1 MDYDH
6 IYHSVLLHHVRR
18 GGLPALDVPGREA
31 ASMEGNV
38 DNNVETVDNR
48 TEGAQN
54 AQTVDYEAL
63 YREASQSVADLTAER
78 DSLLTENKDLRA
90 AKDAAIA
97 DGAKARE
104 MNYTLS
110 RQLNLGQQAQKQ
122 PEDILAGMFLKP
134 EGR

>member
-1 MDYDH
+1 
-6 IYHSVLLHHVRR
+6 
-18 GGLPALDVPGREA
+18 
-31 ASMEGNV
+31 MEGNV

-48 TEGAQN
+48 TEGSQN

-122 PEDILAGMFLKP
+122 PEDILAGMFLKK
-134 EGR
+134 GDN

>member
-1 MDYDH
+1 
-6 IYHSVLLHHVRR
+6 
-18 GGLPALDVPGREA
+18 
-31 ASMEGNV
+31 MEEKVENG
-38 DNNVETVDNR
+38 VETVDNG

-54 AQTVDYEAL
+54 AKTVDYETL
-63 YREASQSVADLTAER
+63 YREASQSVAELTAER

-110 RQLNLGQQAQKQ
+110 RQLNFGQHAQKQ
-122 PEDILAGMFLKP
+122 PEDILAGMFLKK
-134 EGR
+134 GDN

>member
-1 MDYDH
+1 MD
-6 IYHSVLLHHVRR
+6 
-18 GGLPALDVPGREA
+18 EK
-31 ASMEGNV
+31 V
-38 DNNVETVDNR
+38 DKGMETVDNG

-54 AQTVDYEAL
+54 AKTVDYEAL
-63 YREASQSVADLTAER
+63 YREASQSVADLTEER
-78 DSLLTENKDLRA
+78 DSLLSENKDLRA

-110 RQLNLGQQAQKQ
+110 RQLNLGQQAQKR
-122 PEDILAGMFLKP
+122 PEDILAKMFLKT